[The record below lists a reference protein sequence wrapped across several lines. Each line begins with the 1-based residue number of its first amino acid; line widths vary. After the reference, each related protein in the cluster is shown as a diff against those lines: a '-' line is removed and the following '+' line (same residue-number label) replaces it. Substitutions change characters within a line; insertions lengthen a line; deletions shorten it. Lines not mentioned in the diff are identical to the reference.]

1 MRKCLFIFS
10 IIAIMA
16 ERNVCSRACMDSKIK
31 IAVVDDQHLVREG
44 IISLLKEYNG
54 FEIIMEASNGK
65 DFIDLLKVK
74 KPQVVLL
81 DYEMPV
87 MDGNETISVLQEHY
101 PEIKIIVISG
111 YDTEEIIIHLM
122 ERGVNAFLQKD
133 RHINELIDAIHVVMA
148 NNYYFNNQISMV
160 MLHRLVNMK
169 KHTAVYDPITLTERE
184 IEVARLICQE
194 LSNKEIAE
202 KLFLSPRTIDSYRE
216 KLMQKI
222 GARNT
227 AGIVLYAIKHNLIN

>member
-1 MRKCLFIFS
+1 
-10 IIAIMA
+10 MA
-16 ERNVCSRACMDSKIK
+16 DINTGGDTLMDSKIK

-44 IISLLKEYNG
+44 IISLLKEYEG
-54 FEIIMEASNGK
+54 FEIILEASNGHE
-65 DFIDLLKVK
+65 FVELLQDR

-87 MDGNETISVLQEHY
+87 MDGNETIQVLQKQY
-101 PEIKIIVISG
+101 PDIKIIVISG
-111 YDTEEIIIHLM
+111 YDTEELMIHLM

-133 RHINELIDAIHVVMA
+133 RHANELIDAIHVVMN
-148 NNYYFNNQISMV
+148 NNYYFNNRISMV
-160 MLHRLVNMK
+160 MLRRLVNMK
-169 KHTAVYDPITLTERE
+169 KHSAVSDPISLTERE
-184 IEVARLICQE
+184 IEVAKLVCQE

-227 AGIVLYAIKHNLIN
+227 AGIVLYAIKHNLLD